1 MDTNEISDDEK
12 LNTILRRLR
21 ANDGFKGLADR
32 IEAIIDQGTSNR
44 AGRLIEVDGNI
55 QSKTEVNKRLLTEK
69 ESLEVA
75 VNILRAYFLELPM
88 IFASIQNEFSFAVF
102 SPDIDCI
109 NETTSA
115 YKNESVR
122 KPKEIQIELK
132 TETTRFNNIQEMY
145 TVPVITLSE
154 VKKQKKVFE
163 NFLRVLQ

>member
-1 MDTNEISDDEK
+1 MDK
-12 LNTILRRLR
+12 
-21 ANDGFKGLADR
+21 
-32 IEAIIDQGTSNR
+32 TSFR
-44 AGRLIEVDGNI
+44 SLPKVQLIEVDGNI

-88 IFASIQNEFSFAVF
+88 IFASIQKEFYFAVF
-102 SPDIDCI
+102 SPDIDWD

-115 YKNESVR
+115 FKSESVR
-122 KPKEIQIELK
+122 KTKEIQIELK

-145 TVPVITLSE
+145 TVPEILPSK
-154 VKKQKKVFE
+154 VKKQKEVFE